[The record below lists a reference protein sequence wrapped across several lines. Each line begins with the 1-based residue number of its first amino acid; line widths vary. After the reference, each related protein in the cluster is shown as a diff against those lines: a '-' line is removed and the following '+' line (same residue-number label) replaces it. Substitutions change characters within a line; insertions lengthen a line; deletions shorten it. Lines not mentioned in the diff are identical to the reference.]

1 MSPIRGV
8 CSRCGRPIKWI
19 RTQNRKQMPV
29 DFEPVPYWEN
39 KNGKGVIITVN
50 GGTMRCDLQG
60 QPNRETGFGYMT
72 HFATCPGVRKQA
84 I

>member
-19 RTQNRKQMPV
+19 RTQNKKLMPV
-29 DFEPVPYWEN
+29 DINLIPYWAN

-72 HFATCPGVRKQA
+72 HFATCPGVKQQA